1 VATRIGVARFGAT
14 RFGATWFGVTRFA
27 ALGAA
32 LLLCAGCGFHLEGRE
47 QLPRTRA
54 SVRVEA
60 GDTQTDFVHALRA
73 RLAVAGAQLD
83 GDDRDGTG
91 GAARIHVLADSTS
104 ERVLSVSARNVPTA
118 YELSYR
124 VRLSVEAGGHELMA
138 PEEHV
143 LSREYSFDERS
154 LLAKSRERDA
164 LRQAL
169 AEDLAALYLRR
180 FATL

>member
-1 VATRIGVARFGAT
+1 MRPALLARLHALALAT
-14 RFGATWFGVTRFA
+14 
-27 ALGAA
+27 
-32 LLLCAGCGFHLEGRE
+32 LLCAGCGFHLEGRE
-47 QLPRTRA
+47 QLPRSLA
-54 SVRVEA
+54 SLRVET
-60 GDTQTDFVHALRA
+60 GDEQTDFVHALRA
-73 RLAVAGAQLD
+73 RLATAGALLD
-83 GDDRDGTG
+83 GNGQGT
-91 GAARIHVLADSTS
+91 ARIHVLADSTS

-118 YELSYR
+118 YEISYR
-124 VRLSVEAGGHELMA
+124 VRLSVESGGHELMP

-143 LSREYSFDERS
+143 LTREYSYDERS